1 MGSQKA
7 PRMSSWVLLACCV
20 VKLTAPVFTVAAH
33 LTNVFRQSV
42 ATAPEDLP
50 DTFGADFFEKKW
62 K

>member
-1 MGSQKA
+1 
-7 PRMSSWVLLACCV
+7 MSSWVLLACCV

-33 LTNVFRQSV
+33 LTDVFRQSV